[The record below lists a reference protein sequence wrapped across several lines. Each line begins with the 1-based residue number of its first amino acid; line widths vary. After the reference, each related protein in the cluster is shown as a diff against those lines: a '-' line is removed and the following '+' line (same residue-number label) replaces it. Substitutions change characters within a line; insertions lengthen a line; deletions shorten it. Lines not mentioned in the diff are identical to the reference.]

1 MGRMLYLHEVVDIVG
16 ENAVPY
22 MEKSVLG
29 FKTDTSADRGLDLY
43 GTWYVMGSTG
53 RWPQVV
59 NVWEM
64 PDGWDSWERL
74 CRSTNLKREANAE
87 LAEWWHEAYTRRSGG
102 FDRVLGA
109 VDGTLSLADIAA
121 AGVTGTLF
129 VHELTRV
136 RPGSAIDYLD
146 AVAEEL
152 APVAAEHGHTLVGN
166 WEVLLGDTEV
176 CTLWATT
183 LEDHVAM
190 GKAADVARGFGPID
204 GVEGDARLPAW
215 RDRAREFTTQWREEL
230 MIPCPGTPMGPAAW
244 AG

>member
-1 MGRMLYLHEVVDIVG
+1 MGRLLYLHEVVDIVG

-22 MEKSVLG
+22 MEQSVLG

-59 NVWEM
+59 NIWEM

-74 CRSTNLKREANAE
+74 CRSTNLRREANEE
-87 LAEWWHEAYTRRSGG
+87 LATWWREAYTRRSGG

-109 VDGTLSLADIAA
+109 VEGTRSLADLEVD
-121 AGVTGTLF
+121 GVSGTLF
-129 VHELTRV
+129 VHELTKV
-136 RPGSAIDYLD
+136 RSGAALDYLG
-146 AVAEEL
+146 AVREQW
-152 APVAAEHGHTLVGN
+152 APVAADHGHTLVGN
-166 WEVLLGDTEV
+166 WEVLMGDTEV

-183 LEDHVAM
+183 LEDHVAL
-190 GKAADVARGFGPID
+190 GKASDVARGFGPID
-204 GVEGDARLPAW
+204 GVDGDERIVRW
-215 RDRAREFTTQWREEL
+215 REAIPTMTTQWREEL
-230 MIPCPGTPMGPAAW
+230 MIPCPGTPMGPTKW

>member
-1 MGRMLYLHEVVDIVG
+1 MLYLHEVVDIIG

-22 MEKSVLG
+22 MEKSVLP
-29 FKTDTSADRGLDLY
+29 FKTDSTADRGLDLY

-59 NVWEM
+59 NIWEM

-74 CRSTNLKREANAE
+74 CRSTNLKRQANEE
-87 LAEWWHEAYTRRSGG
+87 LTEWWREAYTRRSGG

-109 VDGTLSLADIAA
+109 VAGTRSLADIEAT
-121 AGVTGTLF
+121 GITGTLF
-129 VHELTRV
+129 VHELTTV
-136 RPGSAIDYLD
+136 PPGAAVDYLD
-146 AVAEEL
+146 AVREQW
-152 APVAAEHGHTLVGN
+152 APVAADHGHTLVGN
-166 WEVLLGDTEV
+166 WEVLMGDTEV

-183 LEDHVAM
+183 LEDHVAL

-204 GVEGDARLPAW
+204 GVDGDDRIVAW
-215 RDRAREFTTQWREEL
+215 RRRAAALTTRRREEL

-244 AG
+244 AS

>member
-1 MGRMLYLHEVVDIVG
+1 MLYLHEVVDIVG

-64 PDGWDSWERL
+64 PEGWDSWERL

-87 LAEWWHEAYTRRSGG
+87 LAAWWHEAYTRRSGG
-102 FDRVLGA
+102 FDRVMGA

-136 RPGSAIDYLD
+136 RPGAAIDYLG

-176 CTLWATT
+176 
-183 LEDHVAM
+183 
-190 GKAADVARGFGPID
+190 ADVARGFGPID

-215 RDRAREFTTQWREEL
+215 RERALEFTTQWREEL
-230 MIPCPGTPMGPAAW
+230 MIPCPGTPMGPPAW